1 MENHSYGVIMAGG
14 IGSRFWPMSTAEHPK
29 QFIDILGT
37 GKSLL
42 QQTFDRLVQVC
53 PADQIYIVTNEMY
66 RSITMEQLP
75 AVRADQ
81 VLCEPM
87 RRNTAPCIA
96 YANYKIQALDPLA
109 NIVVCPSDHLITN
122 EAVFVNVLKMAIEH
136 ASQNNVLLTIGIEP
150 GRPDTGYGYINFE
163 KTDRDFK
170 KVLSFTEKPD
180 LETARSFVSSGD
192 YSWNSGMFIWNVK
205 SIEQSFHAYLPEM
218 NSLFQSGMKK
228 LNSPDEQQFIDEIYP
243 QCENISIDYGIMEK
257 AGNRE
262 VINADFGW
270 SDLGTW
276 GSLYDHIPLDNG
288 KNALV
293 GKNIMSLDSN
303 GNIVHVPNDK
313 LLVMI
318 GLDDVI
324 VVEHDNALLICK
336 KDEEQ
341 KIKGVVESLNR

>member
-1 MENHSYGVIMAGG
+1 MKDHSYGVIMAGG

-42 QQTFDRLVQVC
+42 QQTFDRLVQFC

-66 RSITMEQLP
+66 RSITLEQLP
-75 AVRADQ
+75 SISAQQ

-96 YANYKIQALDPLA
+96 YANYKIQALDPEA

-122 EAVFVNVLKMAIEH
+122 EPVFVSVLKQALDH
-136 ASQNNVLLTIGIEP
+136 ASKNNVLLTIGIEP
-150 GRPDTGYGYINFE
+150 SRPDTGYGYINFE
-163 KTDRDFK
+163 KTGEDFK
-170 KVLSFTEKPD
+170 KVVSFTEKPD
-180 LETARSFVSSGD
+180 LETAKTFVASGD

-205 SIEQSFHAYLPEM
+205 SVEQAFQNYLPDM
-218 NSLFQSGMKK
+218 NNLFQSGLSK
-228 LNSPDEQQFIDEIYP
+228 LNGPNEQDFINEIYP

-262 VINADFGW
+262 VINANFGW

-276 GSLYDHIPLDNG
+276 GSLYDHIPLDEG

-293 GKNIMSLDSN
+293 GKNIISLDST
-303 GNIVHVPNDK
+303 GNIVHVPKDK

-341 KIKGVVESLNR
+341 KI